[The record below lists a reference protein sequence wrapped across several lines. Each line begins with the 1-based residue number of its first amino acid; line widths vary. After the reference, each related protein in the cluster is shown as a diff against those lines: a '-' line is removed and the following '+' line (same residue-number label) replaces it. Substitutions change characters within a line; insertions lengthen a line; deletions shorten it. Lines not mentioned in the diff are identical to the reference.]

1 MLIVSGLEETL
12 PDCLQHIVLYNVSFF
27 ILIRLF
33 FSFPVFCVVCHFRL
47 SLSKHIYCK
56 IPHLYNIVIPIIKL
70 IQ

>member
-33 FSFPVFCVVCHFRL
+33 FSFPVFCA
-47 SLSKHIYCK
+47 LSKHFYCD

>member
-33 FSFPVFCVVCHFRL
+33 FLFQFFVLYVISASPFQNIFIATFP
-47 SLSKHIYCK
+47 IY
-56 IPHLYNIVIPIIKL
+56 IIL
-70 IQ
+70 